1 MATDKT
7 DNFVPISEEK
17 LKEWLQLND
26 LASIR
31 ARPSVSNNQSANINM
46 TPGDHLKDWIR
57 IHNRSIPAAG
67 IKNSGSYASYYD
79 INPEW
84 STLQDVIEARKL
96 NYAQG
101 NILKAAF
108 TFNIGRH
115 DGTDEIRDLE
125 KIIYFAKREIERIKK
140 EREDA
145 EVYESA
151 RPGNRFAD
159 PDLDDGTNVTNSTK

>member
-1 MATDKT
+1 MGINENNILPLATKNSLDT
-7 DNFVPISEEK
+7 WIN
-17 LKEWLQLND
+17 ND
-26 LASIR
+26 QRKGMS
-31 ARPSVSNNQSANINM
+31 Q
-46 TPGDHLKDWIR
+46 
-57 IHNRSIPAAG
+57 

-84 STLQDVIEARKL
+84 CTLQDIIEDRKL

-125 KIIYFAKREIERIKK
+125 KIIYFAKRELERIKK
-140 EREDA
+140 GSKDA
-145 EVYESA
+145 EPEDYEPTRCEAVSQIESA
-151 RPGNRFAD
+151 GSSEQPMYNPVFVRPARSSEWFSD
-159 PDLDDGTNVTNSTK
+159 PDQDYCTVCTK